1 MSQSPATKPSPSNGS
16 APEREEYRRT
26 LFVVRYVLPG
36 ALTLAGLI
44 LIIVK
49 PEGPTLHGGLG
60 IIGAGL
66 AAFLFAF
73 LSKVSMSGD
82 KDRVDKEE
90 ATRRFFDE
98 HGYWPDE
105 DPSKARGRG

>member
-1 MSQSPATKPSPSNGS
+1 VNPRRQ
-16 APEREEYRRT
+16 EYRRT
-26 LFVVRYVLPG
+26 LFVVRYVLPS

-44 LIIVK
+44 LVAVH
-49 PEGPTLHGGLG
+49 PRGAALHGGLG

-73 LSKVSMSGD
+73 LAKVSMSGD
-82 KDRVDKEE
+82 TFRDHEEE
-90 ATRRFFDE
+90 ARKFFDE

-105 DPSKARGRG
+105 DPSKARGRR

>member
-1 MSQSPATKPSPSNGS
+1 VSESG
-16 APEREEYRRT
+16 RELRRT
-26 LFVVRYVLPG
+26 LIVVRYILPA

-44 LIIVK
+44 VIVIH
-49 PEGPTLHGGLG
+49 PRGTALHGGLG

-82 KDRVDKEE
+82 TFRDHEQE
-90 ATRRFFDE
+90 ARKFFDE
-98 HGYWPDE
+98 HGHWPDE
-105 DPSKARGRG
+105 DPSKARGR

>member
-1 MSQSPATKPSPSNGS
+1 VNEPQ
-16 APEREEYRRT
+16 EYRRT
-26 LFVVRYVLPG
+26 LIVVRYVLPA

-44 LIIVK
+44 LIAIH
-49 PEGPTLHGGLG
+49 PRGAALHGGLG

-73 LSKVSMSGD
+73 LAKVSMTGD
-82 KDRVDKEE
+82 KFRDSEEE
-90 ATRRFFDE
+90 ARRFFDE

-105 DPSKARGRG
+105 DPSKARGRR

>member
-1 MSQSPATKPSPSNGS
+1 MSQQK
-16 APEREEYRRT
+16 EYRKT

-44 LIIVK
+44 IIVAS
-49 PEGPTLHGGLG
+49 PSDSATFHGGLG

-73 LSKVSMSGD
+73 LAKVSMTGD
-82 KDRVDKEE
+82 SFRDKEE
-90 ATRRFFDE
+90 EARRYFDE
-98 HGYWPDE
+98 HGRWPDE
-105 DPSKARGRG
+105 DD

>member
-1 MSQSPATKPSPSNGS
+1 MRV
-16 APEREEYRRT
+16 REQKEYRRT
-26 LFVVRYVLPG
+26 LIVVRYVLPG

-44 LIIVK
+44 IIVAT
-49 PEGPTLHGGLG
+49 PSDSAAFHGGLG

-73 LSKVSMSGD
+73 LAKISMTGD
-82 KDRVDKEE
+82 EFRDTENE
-90 ATRRFFDE
+90 ARAFFDE

-105 DPSKARGRG
+105 DPSKARGRR

>member
-1 MSQSPATKPSPSNGS
+1 LSEQQ
-16 APEREEYRRT
+16 EYRRT

-44 LIIVK
+44 LIAIH
-49 PEGPTLHGGLG
+49 PRGAALHGGLG

-73 LSKVSMSGD
+73 LAKVSMTGD
-82 KDRVDKEE
+82 KFRDREEE
-90 ATRRFFDE
+90 ARRFFDE

-105 DPSKARGRG
+105 DPSKARGK

>member
-1 MSQSPATKPSPSNGS
+1 MSQPPARK
-16 APEREEYRRT
+16 EYRRT

-44 LIIVK
+44 LVAIK
-49 PEGPTLHGGLG
+49 PEGATLHGGLG

-73 LSKVSMSGD
+73 LARVSMTGD
-82 KDRVDKEE
+82 RFRDREEE
-90 ATRRFFDE
+90 ARRFFDE

-105 DPSKARGRG
+105 DPSKARGRS